1 MADIIYMRLDN
12 RGEIH
17 AVEEG
22 KTQTL
27 CGENCQ
33 TWFQVPDPGA
43 RHPSA
48 CPECATLVSEMEKP
62 KEEKKKKTERP
73 PKKEKSET
81 KTETKTKTEEKE
93 EASGNDEAKTKTDD
107 AGTEESE

>member
-22 KTQTL
+22 NTKTL

-48 CPECATLVSEMEKP
+48 CPDCVTLVSEMEKP
-62 KEEKKKKTERP
+62 EEEKKKKKTERP
-73 PKKEKSET
+73 SKKEKSET
-81 KTETKTKTEEKE
+81 KSEAKPKTEEKE
-93 EASGNDEAKTKTDD
+93 EASSDDETKTED
-107 AGTEESE
+107 AGTKESE